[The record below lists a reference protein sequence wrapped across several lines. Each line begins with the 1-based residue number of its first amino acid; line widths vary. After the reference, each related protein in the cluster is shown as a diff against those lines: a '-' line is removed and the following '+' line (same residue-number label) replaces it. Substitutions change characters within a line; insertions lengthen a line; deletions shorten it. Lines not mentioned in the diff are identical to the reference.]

1 MMLTEE
7 KIRIID
13 TYYQMVDSGQWAELC
28 ELFSDDIVYERD
40 GTGAI
45 VGNAALLHFYT
56 VERLIARG
64 HHQQL
69 INTVTPEGVISTGC
83 FVGKLKS
90 GHVVESNPNFKIT
103 SFLSLEI
110 FLE

>member
-45 VGNAALLHFYT
+45 VGNAALLHFLYCRAFDRSRPPSAT
-56 VERLIARG
+56 
-64 HHQQL
+64 HQ
-69 INTVTPEGVISTGC
+69 
-83 FVGKLKS
+83 
-90 GHVVESNPNFKIT
+90 HRDA
-103 SFLSLEI
+103 
-110 FLE
+110 